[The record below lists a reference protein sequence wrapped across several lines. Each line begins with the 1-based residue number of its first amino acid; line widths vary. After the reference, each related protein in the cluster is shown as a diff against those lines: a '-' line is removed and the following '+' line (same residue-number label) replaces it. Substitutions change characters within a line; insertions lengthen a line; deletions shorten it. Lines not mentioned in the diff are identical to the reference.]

1 MKLVE
6 KISSFI
12 LDTAVAL
19 LGMAFVGVSAQ
30 MFAHD
35 IQVSKK
41 GDKKNGD

>member
-1 MKLVE
+1 MKFVA
-6 KISSFI
+6 KISAFM